1 MDNATEL
8 NPRTYD
14 WCVRAFDRV
23 KKLLGVRIK
32 LHHEHGQVEQG
43 DVFLFNHFARMETF
57 IPQYLIYRESGAF
70 CRSVAAAQFF
80 RGNDR
85 FAQVL
90 YELGAVPADHPDLMS
105 ILARDILKG
114 RKIVIFPEGG
124 MVKDRQVVD
133 HRGQYS
139 VYSRSARSRRKHHT
153 GAARLAIGLQ
163 IVKLRVLKEHALGNH
178 ALLEDWCG
186 QLELPAV
193 DALIENARR
202 PVTIA
207 PANITFYP
215 LRISDNILRRGAELL
230 HGELSPRAVEELIV
244 EGNLFFKTTDM
255 DIRLGDII
263 CPLDDWLWWERML
276 ATYLAGNLKHPRD
289 IFDGTYLRKQVIRRA
304 AAKGLRASISR
315 LRDRYMRDI
324 YGEVTVNTSH
334 LASRA
339 ILKSVENGSQH
350 LPMNEFKHVIYIAIK
365 KLQKHRHVHLHRS
378 ICNPSVYRALL
389 KSETPELT
397 QFLQSAETAGLIE
410 TRPEEIR
417 FRDKLAIEHEFDSV
431 RLENPVEVYANEV
444 EPVVEVD
451 AAIEA
456 AIAEVGE
463 LDATAYA
470 RFVYDDEL
478 VAYEWDKGLF
488 NDAAHREIN
497 ERETATADARPF
509 LLEPPDGSAMGV
521 LLIHGFLAS
530 PAEVRPL
537 GDKLLAAGHT
547 VLGIRLKGHG
557 TSPWDLRE
565 RSWEDWYA
573 SVERGL
579 HALRGICR
587 EVCLIGFSTGGALAL
602 LHAAR
607 AKDEISAVASVSAPL
622 KFRAKNMRF
631 VPLMHGANRIVRWV
645 SKYEGLMPF
654 RPNESEHPHIN
665 YRNMPIRGLYELT
678 RLVSRVKSELPNVSC
693 PVTIVQA
700 SADHVVD
707 PASATLAYDLLT
719 CEHKEIH
726 WVESERHGIVNEAV
740 GNTHDVLIKFVADA
754 AARTLDRA
762 VEASVSVHVKEHV
775 V

>member
-14 WCVRAFDRV
+14 WCVRAFDQV

-32 LHHEHGQVEQG
+32 LHHEHGQVEHG

-80 RGNDR
+80 KGNDR
-85 FAQVL
+85 FTQVL
-90 YELGAVPADHPDLMS
+90 YELGAVPADHPDLMA
-105 ILARDILKG
+105 ILAKDILKG
-114 RKIVIFPEGG
+114 RKIVMFPEGG
-124 MVKDRQVVD
+124 MVKDRQVLD
-133 HRGQYS
+133 HRGQFS
-139 VYSRSARSRRKHHT
+139 VYSRSALSRRKHHT

-163 IVKLRVLKEHALGNH
+163 IIKLRVLEEHAQGNH
-178 ALLEDWCG
+178 GLLEDWCG
-186 QLELPAV
+186 LLDLPAV

-202 PVTIA
+202 PVAIA

-215 LRISDNILRRGAELL
+215 LRISDNILHRGAELL
-230 HGELSPRAVEELIV
+230 HDDLSPRAVEELIV

-255 DIRLGDII
+255 DIRLGNLIR
-263 CPLDDWLWWERML
+263 PLDDWVWWERAL
-276 ATYLAGNLKHPRD
+276 ANYLARNLKHPSD
-289 IFDGTYLRKQVIRRA
+289 IFDGSYLRRQIVRRG

-315 LRDRYMRDI
+315 LRDHYMRDI
-324 YGEVTVNTSH
+324 YSEVTVNTSH

-339 ILKSVENGSQH
+339 ILKSVENGSKH
-350 LPMNEFKHVIYIAIK
+350 LPLTEFKHVIYVAIK

-389 KSETPELT
+389 RSETPELT

-410 TRPEEIR
+410 THPDEIH

-431 RLENPVEVYANEV
+431 RLENPIEVYANEI
-444 EPVVEVD
+444 EPIAEVD
-451 AAIEA
+451 AALDA
-456 AIAEVGE
+456 AIAEVGS
-463 LDATAYA
+463 LDAEAYA
-470 RFVYDDEL
+470 RYVYDDEL
-478 VAYEWDKGLF
+478 VAYEWDKDLF
-488 NDAAHREIN
+488 NGPAHREIN
-497 ERETATADARPF
+497 DRETATADPRPY
-509 LLEPPDGSAMGV
+509 LLEPADGSPMGV

-537 GDKLLAAGHT
+537 ADKLFAAGHT
-547 VLGIRLKGHG
+547 VLGVRLKGHG

-565 RSWEDWYA
+565 RSWEDWFA

-579 HALRGICR
+579 HVLRGICDN
-587 EVCLIGFSTGGALAL
+587 VCIIGFSTGGMLAL
-602 LHAAR
+602 LQAAR
-607 AKDEISAVASVSAPL
+607 APDEVSAVASICAPL

-678 RLVSRVKSELPNVSC
+678 RLVTRLKSELPKVRC
-693 PVTIVQA
+693 PVSIVQSA
-700 SADHVVD
+700 ADHVVD
-707 PASATLAYDLLT
+707 PVSATLAYDLLT
-719 CEHKEIH
+719 TEHKQIH
-726 WVESERHGIVNEAV
+726 WVESERHGIVNEAI
-740 GNTHDVLIKFVADA
+740 GNTHEVLLKFVADA
-754 AARTLDRA
+754 ATRSLNREIEST
-762 VEASVSVHVKEHV
+762 VTVHVEESTS
-775 V
+775 